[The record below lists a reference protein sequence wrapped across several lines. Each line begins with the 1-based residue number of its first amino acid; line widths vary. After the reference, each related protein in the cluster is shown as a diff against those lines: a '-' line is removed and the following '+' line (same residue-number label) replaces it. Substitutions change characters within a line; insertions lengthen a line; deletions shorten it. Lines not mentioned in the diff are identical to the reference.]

1 MDLPIPTPTLARL
14 NPHLFGRQNEKCK
27 MKNGAVGREAD
38 LHEAIFAECRRR
50 GWIALHGSMAERT
63 HRTAGE
69 PDFIILGD
77 GGRWLAVECK
87 SRSGKLSPAQLALKH
102 HAEKLGHTIHVV
114 RSLAEFMRL
123 AGGQAGTGSGDGN
136 NN

>member
-1 MDLPIPTPTLARL
+1 MRIEDIIPSDVLRRL
-14 NPHLFGRQNEKCK
+14 NPHLFPA
-27 MKNGAVGREAD
+27 MPSHGAGGVAREAD
-38 LHEAIFAECRRR
+38 LHEEILSECRRR

-77 GGRWLAVECK
+77 GGRWFAVECK
-87 SRSGKLSPAQLALKH
+87 SRSGKLSPAQFALKH

-114 RSLAEFMRL
+114 RSREEFLRL